1 MLQAFALLLFHLPV
15 SAALSTAAAHR
26 KTIAASTSASH
37 IGSSRRSAV
46 GSALVA
52 ALLTALPTAA
62 SADETFEQL
71 AAAAFASFEQA
82 KYADSERLW
91 QKATAAFPSQPLG
104 WLNLAVALVI
114 NASDEM
120 TLGVEPTGRA
130 KERLEE
136 ALAAIDKAEALG
148 GSGDALML
156 NSRGNALGLLLRWED
171 ARAAY
176 AASAAAA
183 PKDFVSIPRSNEA
196 LALLQLGQLEQ
207 AEAVARRL
215 VRRDPNFRDGSALL
229 ATLRSMQ
236 GDKAGA
242 ADAFSVVCDGRDGAA
257 WCDRYSTEQ
266 VVLGRWT
273 PKAVEAYRDLLGAPS
288 IQLIIKNARVVPR

>member
-1 MLQAFALLLFHLPV
+1 M
-15 SAALSTAAAHR
+15 R
-26 KTIAASTSASH
+26 Y
-37 IGSSRRSAV
+37 GRAV
-46 GSALVA
+46 VVA
-52 ALLTALPTAA
+52 ALLFQLPVAALRLQLPTTSYAVTRRSALGAA
-62 SADETFEQL
+62 LVGALMSPTTRRQAALAAEPSPTFEQL
-71 AAAAFASFEQA
+71 AASAFAAFEQA

-91 QKATAAFPSQPLG
+91 KRATAAYPSQSLG
-104 WLNLAVALVI
+104 WINLAVALVI

-136 ALAAIDKAEALG
+136 ALTAIDQAEALG
-148 GSGDALML
+148 SGTDALML

-183 PKDFVSIPRSNEA
+183 QKDFASIPRSNEA
-196 LALLQLGQLEQ
+196 LVLLQLDQLEQ
-207 AEAVARRL
+207 AEVIARRL

-229 ATLRSMQ
+229 ATLRSLE
-236 GDKAGA
+236 GDNAGA
-242 ADAFSVVCDGRDGAA
+242 ADAFSVVCDGRDGAV

-273 PKAVEAYRDLLGAPS
+273 PKAVEAYRSLLKLTS